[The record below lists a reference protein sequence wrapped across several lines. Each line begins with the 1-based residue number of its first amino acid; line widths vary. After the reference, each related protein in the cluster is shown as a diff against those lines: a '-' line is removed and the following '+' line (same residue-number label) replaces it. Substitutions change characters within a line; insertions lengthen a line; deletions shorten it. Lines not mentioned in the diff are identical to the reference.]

1 MKRLLFSTR
10 IYAIDAALLLL
21 RAASSLMIFTH
32 GWPKIANFSD
42 YLNRFADPLGLG
54 PALSLQATI
63 FAEFFCAI
71 LVALGLL
78 TRLAL
83 IPLIITMATVVFII
97 HGGDAFG
104 DKELPLLYLFAFVV
118 LFITGPGKYS
128 LDKRI
133 IRKNPF

>member
-10 IYAIDAALLLL
+10 IYAIDTALLLL
-21 RAASSLMIFTH
+21 RVASSLMILTH
-32 GWPKIANFSD
+32 GWPKITNFSD

-104 DKELPLLYLFAFVV
+104 DKELPLLYLFTFVV